1 MRKLVRPLLVVAL
14 PVLGLGVVS
23 ARFAQAQT
31 GSPTAGNPTP
41 SPTNTGAPM
50 GTFTA
55 PTGPTAAAPTSNTSG
70 AMGKAVGSAGV
81 PTAKPP
87 TTGTSATGGP
97 SITAGGTTAGGGPTG
112 GSVDPNAAGIGAGS
126 FGAGISDADM
136 KQVVAVPGGLTA
148 DTAATRAVSTSKAVK
163 VDEARVATAQA
174 AVDTAWDSY
183 FPRLSF
189 TARYTRL
196 SPIAVPDLTG
206 GNSIVVAPGV
216 APGNVIPPGTTLVG
230 AGFSFP
236 VFLNQY
242 VLQAS
247 LAVPLSDYVFRIH
260 QAHESALKNTEAV
273 KWNTKVTQLQ
283 VAVQARTA
291 YYQWVRARGSVVVGK
306 AAVAQS
312 EAHLK
317 DLKTQ
322 LLLKAATTAD
332 VYRSEAQLA
341 SAQLVVI
348 QAENL
353 VLVTESNLRT
363 LMHVSD
369 EEALPLGED
378 LLAELPANN
387 FDLKALKATAMS
399 KRPELKSIDAQ
410 LESVES
416 TKSVVV
422 AGMFPRLDALG
433 NLYYSRPNQRFVPAV
448 DEFRTTWDVSIQLT
462 WSPND
467 YLVASDQKKQVDGNL
482 AQLKSTREQLV
493 DALNLEVI
501 EAYSKVREQ
510 EASVVATNAGLRAA
524 EESYRVRVEQFHNG
538 ATTSALVVDTE
549 AELTRARLAAL
560 DARVNLRI
568 ARSNLRKAIGE

>member
-1 MRKLVRPLLVVAL
+1 MRKPRSSLIVVAVL
-14 PVLGLGVVS
+14 APVLGLGLGVMS
-23 ARFAQAQT
+23 AQSVHAQT
-31 GSPTAGNPTP
+31 G
-41 SPTNTGAPM
+41 
-50 GTFTA
+50 
-55 PTGPTAAAPTSNTSG
+55 
-70 AMGKAVGSAGV
+70 

-87 TTGTSATGGP
+87 TTGASGGAMGAAVGSAG
-97 SITAGGTTAGGGPTG
+97 ATTTPTG
-112 GSVDPNAAGIGAGS
+112 ATVDPKAAGVGAES
-126 FGAGISDADM
+126 FGAGISDEDM

-148 DTAATRAVSTSKAVK
+148 DTAATRAVATSKAVK
-163 VDEARVATAQA
+163 VDEAKIAAAQA
-174 AVDTAWDSY
+174 AVDTAWDAY

-196 SPIAVPDLTG
+196 SKIDIPNLTG
-206 GNSIVVAPGV
+206 GSSIVVAPGV
-216 APGNVIPPGTTLVG
+216 APGSVVPPGTTLIG

-247 LAVPLSDYVFRIH
+247 VAVPLSDYVFRIH
-260 QAHESALKNTEAV
+260 QQHESALKNTEAT
-273 KWNTKVTQLQ
+273 KWNAKVTQLQ

-291 YYQWVRARGSVVVGK
+291 YYQWVHARGAVVVGK

-332 VYRSEAQLA
+332 VYRAEAQLA

-353 VLVTESNLRT
+353 VMVTESNLRT
-363 LMHVSD
+363 LMHASD

-378 LLAELPANN
+378 LLAELPSNSL
-387 FDLKALKATAMS
+387 DVKTLKAAAMS
-399 KRPELKSIDAQ
+399 KRPELKAVDAQ
-410 LESVES
+410 LESAEES
-416 TKSVVV
+416 KSVVV

-433 NLYYSRPNQRFVPAV
+433 NLYYSRPNQRYVPAV
-448 DEFRTTWDVSIQLT
+448 DEFRTTWDISIQLT

-467 YLVASDQKKQVDGNL
+467 YLVASDQKKQVEGNL
-482 AQLKSTREQLV
+482 AQLKATREQIV

-501 EAYSKVREQ
+501 EAFSKVREQ

-538 ATTSALVVDTE
+538 ATTSALVIDTE

-568 ARSNLRKAIGE
+568 ARSNLKKAIGE

>member
-1 MRKLVRPLLVVAL
+1 MLRSTRRLLLVVVPA
-14 PVLGLGVVS
+14 LGLGLVS
-23 ARFAQAQT
+23 QRWVHAQT
-31 GSPTAGNPTP
+31 GSPTVGNPMP
-41 SPTNTGAPM
+41 GPTN
-50 GTFTA
+50 
-55 PTGPTAAAPTSNTSG
+55 
-70 AMGKAVGSAGV
+70 SAS
-81 PTAKPP
+81 AKP
-87 TTGTSATGGP
+87 
-97 SITAGGTTAGGGPTG
+97 PTG
-112 GSVDPNAAGIGAGS
+112 GSVDPKAAAITAGN
-126 FGAGISDADM
+126 FGAGISEADQ
-136 KQVVAVPGGLTA
+136 KSVVAVPGGLTA
-148 DTAATRAVSTSKAVK
+148 DTAATRAVSSSKLVK
-163 VDEARVATAQA
+163 VDEAKIATAQA

-196 SPIAVPDLTG
+196 SKIDIPNLTG

-216 APGNVIPPGTTLVG
+216 APGSVVPPGTTLVG

-247 LAVPLSDYVFRIH
+247 VAVPLSDYVFRIH
-260 QAHESALKNTEAV
+260 QAHESTLKNIEAV
-273 KWNTKVTQLQ
+273 KWNAKVTQLQ
-283 VAVQARTA
+283 VAAQARVA
-291 YYQWVRARGSVVVGK
+291 YYQWLRARGAVVVGK
-306 AAVAQS
+306 TAVAQS

-353 VLVTESNLRT
+353 VLVTESGLRT
-363 LMHVSD
+363 LMHASD
-369 EEALPLGED
+369 EEPLPLGED
-378 LLAELPANN
+378 LLAELPTNAL
-387 FDLKALKATAMS
+387 DLKALKATAMS
-399 KRPELKSIDAQ
+399 KRPELKAVDAQ
-410 LESVES
+410 LGSVEE

-433 NLYYSRPNQRFVPAV
+433 NLYYSRPNQRYVPSL
-448 DEFRTTWDVSIQLT
+448 DEFRTSWDVSIQLT

-467 YLVASDQKKQVDGNL
+467 YLVASDQKKQVEGNL
-482 AQLKSTREQLV
+482 AQLKATREQLV

-510 EASVVATNAGLRAA
+510 EASVIATNAGLRAA

-549 AELTRARLAAL
+549 AELTRARLVAL
-560 DARVNLRI
+560 DARVNVRI
-568 ARSNLRKAIGE
+568 ARSNLRKAVGE